1 MSEWESRGW
10 VDPEIKCAFHWEKK
24 ERKLSRCLNTRRK
37 RRREWRLAGRRAR
50 PPDSRA
56 QPTPT
61 SVCNQPAICCSISNH
76 LTWEVEWVATS
87 SASAAVEWQ
96 ADRRTDGRGRSMSMH
111 LFKIS
116 LPPARPTARPT
127 NEQPRPTAQGAREA
141 IHNNVDH
148 EMIKRFL
155 VCVRPRP
162 RLCARAKQ
170 KLEGKALCAWW
181 KTICSARL

>member
-1 MSEWESRGW
+1 MRVSLREEREETKSLFKH
-10 VDPEIKCAFHWEKK
+10 EEEK
-24 ERKLSRCLNTRRK
+24 TK
-37 RRREWRLAGRRAR
+37 RMAAGRASR
-50 PPDSRA
+50 PPARLQS
-56 QPTPT
+56 PTNPNFCLQST
-61 SVCNQPAICCSISNH
+61 CNMLQHFKPFNLGGRVSGDVVRVRSGA
-76 LTWEVEWVATS
+76 
-87 SASAAVEWQ
+87 
-96 ADRRTDGRGRSMSMH
+96 DGRGRSMSMH

-170 KLEGKALCAWW
+170 KLEGKALCA
-181 KTICSARL
+181 

>member
-1 MSEWESRGW
+1 
-10 VDPEIKCAFHWEKK
+10 
-24 ERKLSRCLNTRRK
+24 
-37 RRREWRLAGRRAR
+37 
-50 PPDSRA
+50 
-56 QPTPT
+56 
-61 SVCNQPAICCSISNH
+61 
-76 LTWEVEWVATS
+76 
-87 SASAAVEWQ
+87 
-96 ADRRTDGRGRSMSMH
+96 MH

-170 KLEGKALCAWW
+170 KLEGKALCA
-181 KTICSARL
+181 